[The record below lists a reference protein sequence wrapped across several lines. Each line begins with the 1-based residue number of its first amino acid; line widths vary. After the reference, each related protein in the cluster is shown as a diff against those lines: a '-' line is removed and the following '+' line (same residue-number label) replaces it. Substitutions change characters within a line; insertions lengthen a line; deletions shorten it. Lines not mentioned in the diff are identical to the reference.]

1 MAATTQ
7 TKTKTKSN
15 YLRRKER
22 GIEDEMFVRN
32 LSYAFAYKKSYDEV
46 VQEIYLQV
54 QEENAEKAKTLAAE
68 QAKVLAAG
76 QAKVLAAEQ
85 AKVLAAE
92 QAVNTIKT
100 MFQKTGWTADKIAD
114 IGALP
119 LDLVQKTLNELGKK

>member
-32 LSYAFAYKKSYDEV
+32 LSYEFAYTRSYDEV

-54 QEENAEKAKTLAAE
+54 QEEAAEEAKTLAAE

-76 QAKVLAAEQ
+76 Q